1 MNTENIMVFENP
13 EFGTVRTVF
22 KDGEPWFV
30 GKEIAAILGYGAGKS
45 CTNAVSSHVDQEDK
59 GVIDL
64 MTPGGRQK
72 VVSINESGLYSL
84 ILSSKLPS
92 AKKFKHWITAE
103 VLPSIRKHGAYV
115 TDSVLDQLEENP
127 DFIPDY
133 IHRLRDENARA
144 KQLRQELA
152 AMQGQLAEVQPMAD
166 YYNTYI
172 DNRDALCFRYVAK
185 ELEVSERKLIQ
196 YLLDRKILYRDPH
209 RHNHV
214 FPCSGDYQHL
224 FIVRDF
230 HTKWGHRGQ
239 YTLVTPE
246 GRTYLLKRKE
256 KIANHQPKNTSK
268 DADEICPALVAGGS
282 GCCAIPKN

>member
-1 MNTENIMVFENP
+1 MSNEAMMVFQND
-13 EFGTVRTVF
+13 EFGSVRTF
-22 KDGEPWFV
+22 IQNGEPWFSAV
-30 GKEIAAILGYGAGKS
+30 DVCTSLGIRNS
-45 CTNAVSSHVDQEDK
+45 RMAVDRLDDDEK
-59 GVIDL
+59 GVSLTDTL
-64 MTPGGRQK
+64 GGPQKMTI
-72 VVSINESGLYSL
+72 VSEPGLYTL
-84 ILSSKLPS
+84 ILSSRKPS
-92 AKKFKHWITAE
+92 AKAFKRWITHE
-103 VLPSIRKHGAYV
+103 VIPSIRKHGAYV

-133 IHRLRDENARA
+133 IQRLRDENARA

-152 AMQGQLAEVQPMAD
+152 TMQGQLAEVQPLAD

-246 GRTYLLKRKE
+246 GRSYLLKRKE
-256 KIANHQPKNTSK
+256 KIANHQPKNTSN
-268 DADEICPALVAGGS
+268 DADEICPAQVAGGS
-282 GCCAIPKN
+282 GCCTLPKN